1 MKTKLIFCVL
11 AVFIGAIGLMGCAK
25 NDPAPTPAPT
35 PTPAAAPQNDPT
47 LDALYQTDKAAYYNE
62 AVNRVAE
69 NTHCQVKT
77 CAYAEDGLRV
87 ELRAKKARTQKEQ
100 LDNAKITI
108 TRLLALI
115 SAKLDVPL
123 SVEITVTEGKV
134 EPVVVSAIFEPD
146 MVKNVA
152 FFDEVAPSVQL
163 DASEWVERTEPES

>member
-1 MKTKLIFCVL
+1 MKTKPILCVIAALLGVLCL
-11 AVFIGAIGLMGCAK
+11 AGCAK
-25 NDPAPTPAPT
+25 SAPAPTPMPT
-35 PTPAAAPQNDPT
+35 PTAAPRNDEK
-47 LDALYQTDKAAYYNE
+47 LDALYQTNKAAYYKE
-62 AVNRVAE
+62 AVDWVAE
-69 NTHCQVKT
+69 DTRCQVKT
-77 CAYAEDGLRV
+77 CAYSEDGLRV
-87 ELRAKKARTQKEQ
+87 ELRAKKARTPTEQ

-123 SVEITVTEGKV
+123 SIEITVTEGKI
-134 EPVVVSAIFEPD
+134 EPVVVSAVFEPD